1 MIKPFLFW
9 LTILAGMFSWSQY
22 FQYAPDLKWTDEL
35 KSSIGMANPTK
46 DSATATL
53 IGYSAT
59 GEQTG
64 TLTLEIPALGR
75 RSFTVYELFNT
86 TDTRFLVLQSSVRL
100 GAYVLYRGDN
110 SLSTVG
116 FSTSPGH
123 QLFVPHIAR
132 DTSLFYT
139 QTTVANL
146 SSNKLPLQSQPYLD
160 SENPESNL
168 PVQLEQAVDVPSV
181 SDKSTLFSFFYDD
194 LYMEETSLLQWDRLK
209 AEQEQG
215 LVGVEHFGM
224 TGRQMASLSLPRS
237 PFQEMIISHLSQ
249 DKDHFWTGLVLVN
262 TQNGIVPVTIQ
273 SYMEDGTLFQT
284 LKLELGSYEKRTFTV
299 GEFYE
304 LGISDVASW
313 LKVTPYEQAVVGYQI
328 FGSPDQTFMA
338 GMEPAMIPTNMTTLP
353 YTPTTDEL
361 WSGFGMINPT
371 DEDICVQIGG
381 LDDEGN
387 IVSFYDC
394 KRMDPHSKFITTV
407 EDLFGNQARQITWL
421 RLNTERGTM
430 SAFSITGNRDRTM
443 LSGLQGISTY
453 NKEGTLYLAN
463 FEHDSIQTLI
473 DQGWQETQ
481 FDNEWQWNMLNHF
494 SIESYYEAVNGIKHL
509 QAKMFPTDSFY
520 WIRPVDQIAF
530 VSPYFEIPSDKEQLY
545 LSFHLRLVDP
555 EYTDEHTRFSVIWR
569 EEGSST
575 WHWTGLTGRYIMEE
589 MARSAS
595 FTVLQS
601 WNSEVHQMTRW
612 LPFEVPLPSSL
623 AGSKI
628 QVGLWYNLP
637 RNSLEQGDPAAILWA
652 DFIRVTTAPT
662 IPHHYQ
668 PYLFDGQGVF
678 FYELP

>member
-9 LTILAGMFSWSQY
+9 LTILAGLFSWSQY

-86 TDTRFLVLQSSVRL
+86 ADTRFLVLQSSVRL

-168 PVQLEQAVDVPSV
+168 PVQLEQAVDIPSV
-181 SDKSTLFSFFYDD
+181 SNKSTLFSFFYDD

-224 TGRQMASLSLPRS
+224 TGRQMASLSLPHS

-249 DKDHFWTGLVLVN
+249 DNEHFWTGLVLVN
-262 TQNGIVPVTIQ
+262 TKNGIVPVTIQ
-273 SYMEDGTLFQT
+273 SYMEDGTPFQT
-284 LKLELGSYEKRTFTV
+284 LRFELGPYEKKTFTI
-299 GEFYE
+299 GEPHE

-313 LKVTPYEQAVVGYQI
+313 LKVTPYEQAVVGYQV

-361 WSGFGMINPT
+361 WSGFGVINPT
-371 DEDICVQIGG
+371 DDNICVQIGG
-381 LDDEGN
+381 LDDQGN
-387 IVSFYDC
+387 IVSVFDC
-394 KRMDPHSKFITTV
+394 NRMDPHSKFITTV
-407 EDLFGNQARQITWL
+407 EDLFGDQASQITWL

-430 SAFSITGNRDRTM
+430 SAFSIVGNRDRTT
-443 LSGLQGISTY
+443 LSGLQGVSTY
-453 NKEGTLYLAN
+453 NKEGDIYLAN
-463 FEHDSIQTLI
+463 FEHDNIQTLL
-473 DQGWQETQ
+473 DQGWRETR
-481 FDNEWQWNMLNHF
+481 FDDERPLKVLDFF

-509 QAKMFPTDSFY
+509 QARKFCREYYY
-520 WIRPVDQIAF
+520 WGRVVEQIAF
-530 VSPYFEIPSDKEQLY
+530 ISPYFAIPSDKEQLY
-545 LSFHLRLVDP
+545 LNFHLRLIDP
-555 EYTDEHTRFSVIWR
+555 EFTNELTRYGVVWR
-569 EEGSST
+569 EEGSNA
-575 WHWTGLTGRYIMEE
+575 WHWTGLTGSYIMQT
-589 MARSAS
+589 MAENNR
-595 FTVLQS
+595 FTVFQS
-601 WNSEVHQMTRW
+601 WNQEVHQMTRW
-612 LPFEVPLPSSL
+612 IPFEIQLPSNL
-623 AGSKI
+623 AGSRI
-628 QVGLWYNLP
+628 QVGLWYHSPND
-637 RNSLEQGDPAAILWA
+637 SLEPGDQTAILWA